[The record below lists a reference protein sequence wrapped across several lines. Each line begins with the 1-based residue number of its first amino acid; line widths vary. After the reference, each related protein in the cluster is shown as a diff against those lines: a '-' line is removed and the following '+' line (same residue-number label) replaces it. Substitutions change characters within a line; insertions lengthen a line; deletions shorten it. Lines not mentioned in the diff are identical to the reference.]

1 MRVERGEIDSFRD
14 LSYVQRI
21 FIYRFGRNDATCALW
36 RFLSILWRLTRY
48 EEMWKV
54 FNISMS
60 SLVSVCT
67 AILGSV
73 AFFHQSS
80 SFSHFFMNINFNRKV
95 HTEIGLSLD
104 CNYYNLEA
112 WSMISSKLFPLRK
125 FSFRLCQTR
134 VVYEKR

>member
-1 MRVERGEIDSFRD
+1 MFNEYLFIDSGEMM
-14 LSYVQRI
+14 QRVLYED
-21 FIYRFGRNDATCALW
+21 F
-36 RFLSILWRLTRY
+36 FLFYGGWHVRY

-80 SFSHFFMNINFNRKV
+80 SFSHFFMNINFNRKCWNV
-95 HTEIGLSLD
+95 HTEIGLSWD
-104 CNYYNLEA
+104 CNCYNLEA
-112 WSMISSKLFPLRK
+112 WSMISSKLFSLRK

>member
-1 MRVERGEIDSFRD
+1 MFNEYLFIDSGEMM
-14 LSYVQRI
+14 QRVLYED
-21 FIYRFGRNDATCALW
+21 F
-36 RFLSILWRLTRY
+36 FLFYGGWHVRY

-67 AILGSV
+67 AIFRCIFPPV
-73 AFFHQSS
+73 IKFFAFFHEYQ
-80 SFSHFFMNINFNRKV
+80 FQPKVLNV
-95 HTEIGLSLD
+95 HTEIGLSWD
-104 CNYYNLEA
+104 CNCYNLEA